1 MRLKYVYRKNEA
13 INEIR
18 VHQPMDD
25 VIRKNINAVNKA
37 TANVPEISGNISV
50 YPYVTHNGVVAPS
63 VEYSSLETDHR
74 GNMAPSN
81 ESDRSMRT
89 SANP

>member
-13 INEIR
+13 ISDIR
-18 VHQPMDD
+18 EHQPSVD
-25 VIRKNINAVNKA
+25 VIRKKINAVNNA
-37 TANVPEISGNISV
+37 TANVPETSGNISV

-63 VEYSSLETDHR
+63 VEYSSLATGHL

-81 ESDRSMRT
+81 EIGNRMRT
-89 SANP
+89 NANP